1 VLVAIAGSL
10 LWQGSIG
17 PRFEGK
23 PQPMRVLANISKKIS
38 VIEKTKPTQYK
49 KEVSITTAQTVPAS
63 LRKKPSNTL
72 QKAHERTFD

>member
-1 VLVAIAGSL
+1 VLVAIAGFFL
-10 LWQGSIG
+10 GQGSIG

-23 PQPMRVLANISKKIS
+23 PQLMRVLANISKKTS

-63 LRKKPSNTL
+63 LRKKTVKYITKST
-72 QKAHERTFD
+72 